1 MTQPLAHAP
10 GVPRAAL
17 AAVAMALA
25 GAGLLAWRPWHPR
38 GAGRAA
44 PLAANG
50 AFLRDPEL
58 APAMVLVNGAGSSPG
73 SFIRAEAIIEAVMAR
88 NPADPHAVAAM
99 ALTEDAFIY
108 RHFDRSQDRYAKARN
123 FAEQAVRLA
132 PDDAAACAA
141 LGICLYLTRRPDQY
155 PRAQEL
161 LEKATRADPSDP
173 FAYRFLDDLLF
184 DSPTVPIDQAIATAE
199 HTIELFPDDALS
211 HYDLGRHFMDLGRLG
226 DAEREFDRT
235 IAIAPISNAII
246 WKAQIALWLREDPE
260 EMRRVLERM
269 PARDRAQEKWVFDM
283 WVYAMASGKPQEG
296 LDALGLFSGDWSD
309 DLDYAG
315 PIALL
320 RASLLDLQGNQAA
333 ARLQYESA
341 LAVVKSR
348 ESVGPAKPAH
358 SLLEAWCL
366 HGLGRDAEARQT
378 VDRYNRMLARPYIV
392 GWGGGSWFAA
402 VPINL
407 ILGNKAFA
415 LMLIREAATTPM
427 APTSSAAP
435 GEIDRMSIAASTSR
449 IYSHNL
455 LAKNFDLDPRMAP
468 WRNDPDILALLRA
481 RPVGAAASASEGQA
495 EPSLPPEAAALMART
510 RQLLDQPDGGPDD
523 LALADTLMAQATDLA
538 PDSPDAWS
546 LRGYVQSAYVLRNL
560 DRDGSRL
567 KAVQDCCSQAL
578 ALNPNQ
584 TEAMLGLA
592 VILVKQGAPAQ
603 AEALMRRAIQLQPD
617 DRRLSRELARDLAIE
632 GGPAETPDSHAGAA
646 GRQALP

>member
-1 MTQPLAHAP
+1 
-10 GVPRAAL
+10 
-17 AAVAMALA
+17 
-25 GAGLLAWRPWHPR
+25 
-38 GAGRAA
+38 
-44 PLAANG
+44 
-50 AFLRDPEL
+50 
-58 APAMVLVNGAGSSPG
+58 
-73 SFIRAEAIIEAVMAR
+73 
-88 NPADPHAVAAM
+88 
-99 ALTEDAFIY
+99 
-108 RHFDRSQDRYAKARN
+108 
-123 FAEQAVRLA
+123 
-132 PDDAAACAA
+132 
-141 LGICLYLTRRPDQY
+141 
-155 PRAQEL
+155 
-161 LEKATRADPSDP
+161 
-173 FAYRFLDDLLF
+173 
-184 DSPTVPIDQAIATAE
+184 
-199 HTIELFPDDALS
+199 
-211 HYDLGRHFMDLGRLG
+211 
-226 DAEREFDRT
+226 
-235 IAIAPISNAII
+235 
-246 WKAQIALWLREDPE
+246 
-260 EMRRVLERM
+260 
-269 PARDRAQEKWVFDM
+269 
-283 WVYAMASGKPQEG
+283 
-296 LDALGLFSGDWSD
+296 
-309 DLDYAG
+309 
-315 PIALL
+315 
-320 RASLLDLQGNQAA
+320 
-333 ARLQYESA
+333 
-341 LAVVKSR
+341 
-348 ESVGPAKPAH
+348 
-358 SLLEAWCL
+358 
-366 HGLGRDAEARQT
+366 
-378 VDRYNRMLARPYIV
+378 MLARPYIV

-510 RQLLDQPDGGPDD
+510 RQLLDQPDGGPDN